1 MICGDLNARTSNLQD
16 FISDID
22 KHNIHDSV
30 TVQTDTPRR
39 RYDSNINRRG
49 QQIIQL
55 CKKKITY

>member
-30 TVQTDTPRR
+30 QTDTPLTS
-39 RYDSNINRRG
+39 YDSEVNKHVNK
-49 QQIIQL
+49 L
-55 CKKKITY
+55 FSCVKKTTFES